1 MCIIFICLILMI
13 IHWHNVQ
20 RFEMAYFL
28 LGVAPS
34 LFSAVCFMLNYD
46 ALLGMRLRYL
56 GQPSKTWC
64 NNLRWFCTYVKP
76 LQNLFGLTTANEDR
90 GVQLFALKPLNSFQ
104 CSLFYN
110 FLKHHF
116 AWEAAGNT
124 DNDTKKIFIIFMTK
138 KKKKIYKWGTSH
150 PIKQIISLH

>member
-1 MCIIFICLILMI
+1 MYFI
-13 IHWHNVQ
+13 
-20 RFEMAYFL
+20 YFYYVCYIYL
-28 LGVAPS
+28 PNIDDNTLTQMSSIWNGLFVLGVAPS
-34 LFSAVCFMLNYD
+34 LFSVICFMLNYD
-46 ALLGMRLRYL
+46 ALLGMRLSYL

-90 GVQLFALKPLNSFQ
+90 VQLFALKPLNSFQ

-138 KKKKIYKWGTSH
+138 KK
-150 PIKQIISLH
+150 